1 MATKVKFAIVPKPER
16 AAKSA
21 TAKATKP
28 VDPVIEG
35 LPPIDSYL
43 PGDVIRDPESGRR
56 FSLRPAKS
64 CTRCGGMHSPGPL
77 GRDEPAGQRPGRR
90 GVGAS

>member
-43 PGDVIRDPESGRR
+43 PGDVIRDPESRRR

-64 CTRCGGMHSPGPL
+64 CTRCGGTGTHPAHWGEMSPLASDRG
-77 GRDEPAGQRPGRR
+77 DEA
-90 GVGAS
+90 